1 MNSLKNNGK
10 ESLGI
15 SNTKLYV
22 KYMLSLR
29 CKNIV
34 KDELSRLNIKHA
46 ISLQGAIVF
55 PEGIS
60 SDQHSKLK
68 ENLQVSGLLLLDE
81 SESMVIDKII
91 TTIID
96 VIHFSDHLPKISYK
110 DIIHENLGAGE
121 AILKI
126 FTEVK
131 GVSVT
136 QFIIDQKIERAK
148 ELLLY
153 HNLTISEIS
162 DKLNYKNENY
172 FISQFKKITGH
183 SPSYFIDIKNK
194 RLNNIKNQ

>member
-1 MNSLKNNGK
+1 MNSLINNGK
-10 ESLGI
+10 NGLGV
-15 SNTKLYV
+15 SDTKLYV
-22 KYMLSLR
+22 KYMLSIR

-34 KDELSRLNIKHA
+34 KAELNKLNLKHA
-46 ISLQGAIVF
+46 ISLQGAIIF

-60 SDQHSKLK
+60 GDQHLRLK
-68 ENLQVSGLLLLDE
+68 ENLKTSGLLLLDE

-110 DIIHENLGAGE
+110 DILHENLVAGD
-121 AILKI
+121 AVLKI

-136 QFIIDQKIERAK
+136 QFIINQKIERAK

-153 HNLTISEIS
+153 HDVTISEIS

-183 SPSYFIDIKNK
+183 SPSYFIDLKNK
-194 RLNNIKNQ
+194 RLDNIKNQ